1 MKFPYLDISKAS
13 LSAFSPIK
21 LTGGTPPVA
30 ITDTMI
36 RNNNTSSVSI
46 AQDR

>member
-30 ITDTMI
+30 ITDTI
-36 RNNNTSSVSI
+36 RNNNTLSVSI